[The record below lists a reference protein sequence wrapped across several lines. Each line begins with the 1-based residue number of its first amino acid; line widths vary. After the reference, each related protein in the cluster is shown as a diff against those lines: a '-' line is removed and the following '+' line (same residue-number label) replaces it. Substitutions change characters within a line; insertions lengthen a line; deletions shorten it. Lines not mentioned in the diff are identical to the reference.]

1 MNTQHFEVDANWI
14 DHGSS
19 TTADLAEIS
28 IRLGNHV
35 LTRVADLELKRTR
48 DFFRASATSLALWLA
63 DNWWRLRSEP
73 IDDPRLPSTDW
84 RLRHELSSAPGGTL
98 WPPLMIYS
106 VGERIVISPGTG
118 RRPAGE
124 PVQYLDTPV
133 GLMSANEYEVGVD
146 QFFDRV
152 VTSCARAPDIAALKT
167 LLQQLGVERRDH
179 ELSAWRRLEAC
190 LGYDADEAPDGV
202 IDALV
207 DMEGL
212 VGEEGV
218 EEAAI
223 AFQGNTSPK
232 ALHDAVEAS
241 RASNLVVSFDLSNH
255 VQIETDLYA
264 RVSPWR
270 LAEEAAA
277 QVREAI
283 GRPRGPLLGKLLA
296 EMLRV
301 RWETLKEA
309 TATARDL
316 PYAARLRGDTEHQHV
331 AAQTRRPKD
340 RRFELSRMLGDAIW
354 TRDASFGVVSRA
366 RTDRQ
371 KFQRAFAQSLLCP
384 FSDLR
389 NHIDFDKPKIE
400 QIEAAAHYFH
410 VHPNVVRNLLVYKG
424 VLPRETL
431 EEHLEAA

>member
-1 MNTQHFEVDANWI
+1 MSRQHFEIDAVWI
-14 DHGSS
+14 DRGSH
-19 TTADLAEIS
+19 TTSDLAEIG
-28 IRLGNHV
+28 IRLGSHV
-35 LTRVADLELKRTR
+35 LTRVAEVELGKNR
-48 DFFRASATSLALWLA
+48 DFFRASASSLALWFA

-73 IDDPRLPSTDW
+73 IDDPRVPSADW
-84 RLRHELSSAPGGTL
+84 RLRHELNSAAGGTL

-106 VGERIVISPGTG
+106 VGERIVISPSIG
-118 RRPAGE
+118 RRPAIG

-133 GLMSANEYEVGVD
+133 GLMSANEFEVGVD
-146 QFFDRV
+146 RFFGLVVETCLRTQDVGTLKNLLKQLNTERQDR
-152 VTSCARAPDIAALKT
+152 
-167 LLQQLGVERRDH
+167 

-190 LGYDADEAPDGV
+190 LGYDADEAPDAV

-207 DMEGL
+207 DMEET
-212 VGEEGV
+212 VGEEGI
-218 EEAAI
+218 EEAAV
-223 AFQGNTSPK
+223 AFQGHEAPQM
-232 ALHDAVEAS
+232 LHAAVEAS
-241 RASNLVVSFDLSNH
+241 QASKLVVSFELANRVGIDS
-255 VQIETDLYA
+255 DLYTH
-264 RVSPWR
+264 VSPWR

-277 QVREAI
+277 GVREVI
-283 GRPRGPLLGKLLA
+283 GRPRGPLLGKTLA

-316 PYAARLRGDTEHQHV
+316 PYAARLRSDVEHERV

-354 TRDASFGVVSRA
+354 TRDASFGVISRA

-400 QIEAAAHYFH
+400 QIEHAAHYFH